1 MLRPAVPGDIPKI
14 ARIYWEDLRRTYAE
28 ILPQN
33 YFDSQTLEAAV
44 ETWTRILNKPDS
56 IVLVWQEGD
65 AVAGVTGINRG
76 EKEWELASLYVDEN
90 HQGRGIGKA
99 LLREALRLAK
109 KAGAEGMAI
118 SVVLANQ
125 RAKGLYER
133 QGAVFQNEFTYCFG
147 EYPVACGRYLWT
159 L

>member
-1 MLRPAVPGDIPKI
+1 M
-14 ARIYWEDLRRTYAE
+14 
-28 ILPQN
+28 
-33 YFDSQTLEAAV
+33 
-44 ETWTRILNKPDS
+44 
-56 IVLVWQEGD
+56 
-65 AVAGVTGINRG
+65 
-76 EKEWELASLYVDEN
+76 DERF
-90 HQGRGIGKA
+90 QGRGIGKA
-99 LLREALRLAK
+99 LLQEALRLARE
-109 KAGAEGMAI
+109 AGAKGMAI